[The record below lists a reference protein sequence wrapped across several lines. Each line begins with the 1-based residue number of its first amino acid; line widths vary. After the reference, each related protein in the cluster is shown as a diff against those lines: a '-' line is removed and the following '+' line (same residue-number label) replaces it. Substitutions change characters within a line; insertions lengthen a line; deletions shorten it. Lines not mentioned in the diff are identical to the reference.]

1 MAQRRQ
7 RGWLKKEIRTQGE
20 TWVLYFRT
28 TRKFDGRRVENK
40 IPIGFVLDFPDKSSA
55 WAEVERLHLALN
67 PVDSRRGVTFA
78 DLAQH
83 YAEHELVDCSESI
96 HPKAH
101 TTIKGYERVL
111 RNRLL
116 PKWGSR
122 IALGIQPLEIE
133 QWLTTLKKRKDLKIQ
148 RSTECVVSCR
158 WFIAMANDMA

>member
-28 TRKFDGRRVENK
+28 TRKFDGRRLENK

-83 YAEHELVDCSESI
+83 HAEHELVDVRRTWTCGQGGCRR
-96 HPKAH
+96 PKLQ
-101 TTIKGYERVL
+101 RVL
-111 RNRLL
+111 CRSIRCSPNSCFLGNRKPHIPSQATGFLL
-116 PKWGSR
+116 RFG
-122 IALGIQPLEIE
+122 
-133 QWLTTLKKRKDLKIQ
+133 
-148 RSTECVVSCR
+148 
-158 WFIAMANDMA
+158 